1 MPDNHLPE
9 NIADQARLDY
19 LAKNYPAAI
28 QGYSDA
34 VAGFLNIGNQL
45 MAAEMKNNL
54 AVVLLRSHQAKQAL
68 EVVQLTDQIFA
79 ENGDFHRQGK
89 ALANKASILLALKDK
104 KSALQVFMSASETLE
119 KAGALEDRFEVMK
132 SLAFLYLGRFRF
144 MDAILAL
151 QSGLEGIKQPT
162 PAQRFMKSLL
172 SFRI

>member
-1 MPDNHLPE
+1 MLDNHPPQD
-9 NIADQARLDY
+9 IADQARLDY
-19 LAKNYPAAI
+19 QAKNYPAAI

-34 VAGFLNIGNQL
+34 AAGFLNIGNQM

-54 AVVLLRSHQAKQAL
+54 AVVLLRNHQAKKAF
-68 EVVQLTDQIFA
+68 EAVQYTDQVFA

-89 ALANKASILLALKDK
+89 ALANKASILLALKDR
-104 KSALQVFMSASETLE
+104 KSAMQAFMSASDALE

-144 MDAILAL
+144 MDAILTL
-151 QSGLEGIKQPT
+151 QTGLAGIKQPT
-162 PAQRFMKSLL
+162 PAQRLMKSLL